1 MNVQM
6 FYFLLIDSPKGV
18 IELLDKVHRLINVE
32 KAKNVEQCLKF
43 VRRQDI
49 RWTGSEVYTISTW
62 PM

>member
-32 KAKNVEQCLKF
+32 KKSKNFEQCLKF
-43 VRRQDI
+43 VGKTRHMLDRFRGI
-49 RWTGSEVYTISTW
+49 Y
-62 PM
+62 